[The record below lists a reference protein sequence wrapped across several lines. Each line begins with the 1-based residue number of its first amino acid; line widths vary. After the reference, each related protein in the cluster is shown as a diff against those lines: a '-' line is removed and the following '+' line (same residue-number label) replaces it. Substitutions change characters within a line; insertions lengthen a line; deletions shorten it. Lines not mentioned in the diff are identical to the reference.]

1 MTTVGVPAVAGDT
14 GGAQPTPPGRVS
26 VTAGKVHPAPGP
38 QPKRSAGNGA
48 SERKDSRASTRST
61 QSKPGRP
68 QFAMTD
74 LLPAKPASWYSGRG
88 PHGPCSFCVA
98 KILRRIETEG
108 GAQLRV
114 LHEAGC
120 SRAL

>member
-1 MTTVGVPAVAGDT
+1 MNMVGVPAVAGDT
-14 GGAQPTPPGRVS
+14 GGAQPTPPGRAS
-26 VTAGKVHPAPGP
+26 VTAGKVHPAPGT
-38 QPKRSAGNGA
+38 
-48 SERKDSRASTRST
+48 KDSRASTRST